1 MVVRARVRGL
11 REERVTGHSQASR
24 KPRRSSKISLDMTR
38 ANIHRPPSQ
47 AIVAELVRAGVSEE
61 TAMAMERW
69 KAQEVLELLRF
80 GPDPLVPG
88 GIATAEKRTGAW

>member
-1 MVVRARVRGL
+1 MVVCVRG
-11 REERVTGHSQASR
+11 RGAGEKCVTGHSR
-24 KPRRSSKISLDMTR
+24 LRREVIGSLTICSNMTR

-47 AIVAELVRAGVSEE
+47 AIIAELVRAGVSHE

-80 GPDPLVPG
+80 GPEAAVP
-88 GIATAEKRTGAW
+88 ALAGAKIS